1 MSEQPVQHGPST
13 RAAARPMH
21 AMQAPRA
28 ARRYFLGGWTIKKIA
43 AELGVSRFKAARLRD
58 WARGEG
64 LVRIE
69 IVNTIRSDAE
79 LSAEL
84 RAAYGLA
91 DALVVADLDG
101 AADAIVRELAE
112 VAALAVAELVSPND
126 VVGISWGRILDLLV
140 EHLPELRARRVVQL
154 IGGLATLESASG
166 GIELVRSFAAKAHT
180 EGYPLLAPVLVRDLA
195 AAESLRRDPIIAETL
210 KLIDDVTVV
219 VAGVGAWGDPCGS
232 RMIEVL
238 HPTSSRNS
246 GARAF
251 PPTCAGSSS
260 PTRARCFSSPSGAG
274 SASAWSSSGPR
285 RPSSPSPEARRSGR
299 RSPPCSGRGSWTC
312 SSRMRGPRERCCARR
327 SPERSPRAWIRLGDA
342 RSAPR
347 HRRFRATVPAAG
359 T

>member
-1 MSEQPVQHGPST
+1 MSEQPVEHRPST

-21 AMQAPRA
+21 AMQATRA
-28 ARRYFLGGWTIKKIA
+28 ARRYFLDGWSIKKIA
-43 AELGVSRFKAARLRD
+43 AELGVSRFKAARLLD
-58 WARGEG
+58 WARAEG

-79 LSAEL
+79 LNAEL

-112 VAALAVAELVSPND
+112 VAALAVAELVSPID
-126 VVGISWGRILDLLV
+126 VVGISWGRTLDLLV
-140 EHLPELRARRVVQL
+140 EQLPELRARRVVQL

-232 RMIEVL
+232 RMIECFTADELEELRRQGVSADLCGFLFTDEGEVL
-238 HPTSSRNS
+238 LHSVGGRIGISLEQLRAAQTVVAVAGGAEKRAAIAAVLRS
-246 GARAF
+246 GIVDVLI
-251 PPTCAGSSS
+251 TD
-260 PTRARCFSSPSGAG
+260 AG
-274 SASAWSSSGPR
+274 SARALLRSAQPG
-285 RPSSPSPEARRSGR
+285 ETAGADTARRR
-299 RSPPCSGRGSWTC
+299 HPPAAV
-312 SSRMRGPRERCCARR
+312 PRER
-327 SPERSPRAWIRLGDA
+327 
-342 RSAPR
+342 
-347 HRRFRATVPAAG
+347 AG
-359 T
+359 LDSELV